1 MTLSELGAT
10 ELSMSALL
18 SLTFEDPF
26 AEIAALSDEWPRV
39 ASSEQLEDLKGR
51 VRWASSYWNA
61 ANQLYAARDVEDF
74 IIFAGPIM
82 QNCGLACELI
92 FKCILAGAGHTDPS
106 LRKFGHSLSELY
118 SEAEHQ
124 LDISRFLLAVV
135 QASTPI
141 ALPDEI
147 ADRFME
153 QGHTREEA
161 DLGWRM
167 FSQHIYLLDTS
178 YDRPFRAR
186 YVSAGPIA
194 LPEPFILLLGS
205 LILLNAMNERLQ
217 LPLIGTVY
225 GVPSEPIVAADGI
238 NLDHS

>member
-1 MTLSELGAT
+1 MTLIELGAT
-10 ELSMSALL
+10 QLIMSALL
-18 SLTFEDPF
+18 SLTFDDPF
-26 AEIAALSDEWPRV
+26 TEIAALRDEWPRV
-39 ASSEQLEDLKGR
+39 TSNEHLDDLIGR
-51 VRWASSYWNA
+51 ARWASSYWYA
-61 ANQLYAARDVEDF
+61 ANHLYAARDVEDF
-74 IIFAGPIM
+74 IMFSGPVM

-92 FKCILAGAGHTDPS
+92 FKCLLAGAGHADPS

-118 SEAEHQ
+118 SEAESQ
-124 LDISRFLLAVV
+124 FDISRFLLAVV
-135 QASTPI
+135 QASSAI

-153 QGHTREEA
+153 RGHTREEA
-161 DLGWRM
+161 DVGWRV
-167 FSQHIYLLDTS
+167 FSQHIYLLDES

-186 YVSAGPIA
+186 YLSAGPIA

-225 GVPSEPIVAADGI
+225 GFPSERVTDAGSLKPDQ
-238 NLDHS
+238 S